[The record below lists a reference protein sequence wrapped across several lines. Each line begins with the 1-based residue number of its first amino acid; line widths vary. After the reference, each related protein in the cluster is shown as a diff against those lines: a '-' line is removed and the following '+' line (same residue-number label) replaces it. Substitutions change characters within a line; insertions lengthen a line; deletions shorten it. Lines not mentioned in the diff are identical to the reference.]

1 MKWFIAEDELVL
13 AQSIQD
19 YLKQQRMDHGIIII
33 SAKEILDS
41 RIEGLQL
48 GADDYFTK
56 PFHLAELLVRI
67 QALVRRKPFQGQ
79 NDNQKK
85 YHFIIT

>member
-1 MKWFIAEDELVL
+1 MKWLIVEDELVL

-33 SAKEILDS
+33 SAKEILNS
-41 RIEGLQL
+41 HIEGLQL

-56 PFHLAELLVRI
+56 PF
-67 QALVRRKPFQGQ
+67 QGQ
-79 NDNQKK
+79 NYNQRKH
-85 YHFIIT
+85 HFIIT

>member
-1 MKWFIAEDELVL
+1 MKWLIAEDELVL

-56 PFHLAELLVRI
+56 PF
-67 QALVRRKPFQGQ
+67 QGQ
-79 NDNQKK
+79 NDNQRK